1 MYLKHRF
8 FLLETFKTKIRNDY
22 RVIQLYLVFTHT
34 DTHTQAPSCAHTQVK
49 SSYFISTDILDSII
63 FSVSAFI

>member
-34 DTHTQAPSCAHTQVK
+34 DTHTGTVMRSHTSK
-49 SSYFISTDILDSII
+49 K
-63 FSVSAFI
+63 